1 MQKAN
6 KWLPWLLGISVL
18 VNAGLLGGFFYHRH
32 FMLPSPEQ
40 LEHAQS
46 SLQLSHDQREALIAI
61 QRGIRD
67 DARASMRETHQHYQ
81 DMVDLLRRDQRDL
94 PALEQSLRAVSEPQ
108 VTLQRNVI
116 LRLLD
121 FRDSLTPPQK
131 VVFNEKM
138 QHQGFLL
145 RLAGFPGPMWRT
157 QEGRGQEGRRE
168 HDREHSREYHQK
180 WRDGDDGDDRDTHP
194 PLNPPGNKV
203 PLR

>member
-1 MQKAN
+1 MVKLN

-18 VNAGLLGGFFYHRH
+18 FNIGLLGGFIYHRH

-40 LEHAQS
+40 LEKAQS
-46 SLQLSHDQREALIAI
+46 GLQLSHNQREQLIAI

-67 DARASMRETHQHYQ
+67 DARASMRDTHQHYQ
-81 DMVDLLRRDQRDL
+81 DLVNILRSDQRDL

-131 VVFNEKM
+131 VLFNDKM
-138 QHQGFLL
+138 QHPGFLL
-145 RLAGFPGPMWRT
+145 RLAGFPGPMWR
-157 QEGRGQEGRRE
+157 GHGC
-168 HDREHSREYHQK
+168 H
-180 WRDGDDGDDRDTHP
+180 RDGRHAGDHTAPSDFGQISHGRSGPDPLGNSAP
-194 PLNPPGNKV
+194 PVSNPIH
-203 PLR
+203 